1 MVRCDMLCHGV
12 CYVFTYIYI
21 QCVYM
26 YIYIHTYVPS
36 RPLVY
41 LSIHLSIYPFIL
53 PSFYLSLLPS
63 FHPSIY
69 LSLCRQS
76 EITISN
82 ALTKICIVYASQMYA
97 YSIMYVMIS
106 MIIYINNTYTEC
118 TLIYIHL
125 ALSHWTLFH
134 IKQLAQGSGR
144 QARPTIFGTPNSTEH
159 VW

>member
-1 MVRCDMLCHGV
+1 MQCHIIKVMWWYGAICYAMVYAMCLHI
-12 CYVFTYIYI
+12 YIYTMCI
-21 QCVYM
+21 YV
-26 YIYIHTYVPS
+26 YIYTHIRPVPS
-36 RPLVY
+36 IG
-41 LSIHLSIYPFIL
+41 LSIHPSIYLSFHPSIL
-53 PSFYLSLLPS
+53 LSFPASLLPS
-63 FHPSIY
+63 FHLPIS
-69 LSLCRQS
+69 
-76 EITISN
+76 SN

-144 QARPTIFGTPNSTEH
+144 QARPTYFWDS
-159 VW
+159 